1 MLTTILTVLQLL
13 CAVALVVIVL
23 FQTGKNAGLSS
34 AIAGGGDTFLSR
46 NKSKSRDAKLAR
58 STKWV
63 AIAFVILTLILTILH

>member
-23 FQTGKNAGLSS
+23 FQTGKNAGLSG